1 MGVGYEQFGRE
12 RAEVIVDTAA
22 HLVCSSVG
30 LMVDRE
36 TVPYVAGWGEDGALD
51 AVSEYAKTID
61 ELARRI
67 ENVLTADTT
76 SRAAGGCLSTVA
88 RKFARVLDGRTY
100 SLLAEAGARSAPTET
115 TACRPKRA
123 SATPRGD
130 ARSSRGGALSPP
142 ATAELSACRGGRVW
156 PAERLRRAR
165 RLWLA
170 ASSLVDDVG
179 SPECDLRARSIRR
192 CPEEHARLR
201 GAEPDPRRRARSGP
215 RCGAASSPATRIW
228 PWPGGDAEMAL
239 ARVLGDLAD
248 G

>member
-22 HLVCSSVG
+22 HLACSSVG
-30 LMVDRE
+30 LMVDGE
-36 TVPYVAGWGEDGALD
+36 TVPYVAGWGEDGALE

-88 RKFARVLDGRTY
+88 RKFAHVLDGRTH

-192 CPEEHARLR
+192 CRRRARST
-201 GAEPDPRRRARSGP
+201 PRRRARSEAQSQI
-215 RCGAASSPATRIW
+215 RAAMRRGFQSR
-228 PWPGGDAEMAL
+228 DAELAL
-239 ARVLGDLAD
+239 ARRRRGDGPGPGAGRLG
-248 G
+248 